1 MTVPTWFLRSE
12 YWQEVRAEGEAK
24 GEARGEAKSILRL
37 LGLRGI
43 AVPDDARARIGSCTD
58 HDQLAAWFDRALG
71 ADSIDDLFA

>member
-24 GEARGEAKSILRL
+24 SILRL
-37 LGLRGI
+37 LELRGI
-43 AVPDDARARIGSCTD
+43 AVPDNARARIGSCTD